1 MCHSSKILFFLF
13 LNRAQWRAR
22 NFFGI
27 ALATE
32 LPYMSHVS
40 GMRIYRNRPFALC
53 LILAIFS
60 IQVFH
65 CKNQLSTQQLLDGNF
80 ITSGQTAIDLLQPT
94 QNQQVTPA
102 NLTFSWGA
110 RNAKLY
116 TLEIAT
122 DAGFSNKVLS
132 KDVADTRYVLANS
145 DLQGVSTLVT
155 SMYYWR
161 VRIAAISN
169 NLQSVTNAFYLF
181 AIPSSGSGY
190 AGVVY
195 VDVNGTGFPVTGGK
209 NNPFRSIQAAIL
221 NIDVLRSSN
230 PAVAVDIYVAT
241 GTYYESITILP
252 GFSILG
258 GYEPVNWTRNI
269 TANPVTIKWAPG
281 YGVYGDSR
289 ITSAYTAT
297 TVIDGLNI
305 IPDTGINGSGISMSN
320 ASPTI
325 TNCYINGDNN
335 PGFVG
340 VSHSSNGIVLNGS
353 TGTSSAII
361 RNNVVIASNSCSPSC
376 GTFFAINVQTGATI
390 ANNIITG
397 GNVTGANI
405 IVGILVTG
413 SDNFIIENNT
423 ILGGSV
429 SSSSQGIYINNYS
442 GILKIQNNTIFNQ
455 RNNGTSGFG
464 YCINEANSTSSPTLV
479 QNNNLFGCQYLY
491 RDNGGAGDVANL
503 TTALTSPSGTL
514 QSMGNVSI
522 DNTGGQL
529 FADINGADGSISTL
543 TDNDWRLTQN
553 AAVCNIRGGGL
564 NLSSSITTDKDG
576 LNRTISAIAG
586 CTPGNMGAANWSI
599 GAYEKD

>member
-1 MCHSSKILFFLF
+1 MYRRNPFPLCFFLV
-13 LNRAQWRAR
+13 
-22 NFFGI
+22 I
-27 ALATE
+27 
-32 LPYMSHVS
+32 SHLHIFKCKGQVS
-40 GMRIYRNRPFALC
+40 TRE
-53 LILAIFS
+53 
-60 IQVFH
+60 
-65 CKNQLSTQQLLDGNF
+65 LLDGNF
-80 ITSGQTAIDLLQPT
+80 ITSGQTPIDLLQPT

-102 NLTFSWGA
+102 NLTFTWGA
-110 RNAKLY
+110 RSAKLY

-122 DAGFSNKVLS
+122 DANFSSKVLS
-132 KDVADTRYVLANS
+132 KDVADTRYVLTNS

-161 VRIAAISN
+161 VKIAAISN
-169 NLQSVTNAFYLF
+169 NLQSDTNAFYLF
-181 AIPSSGSGY
+181 AIPPSGSGY
-190 AGVVY
+190 AGAVY

-221 NIDVLRSSN
+221 NIDVLRGSN
-230 PAVAVDIYVAT
+230 PAVAVDIYVAA
-241 GTYYESITILP
+241 GTYNKSITILP

-258 GYEPVNWTRNI
+258 GYDPLNWTRNI
-269 TANPVTIKWAPG
+269 TANPVTIKWAPS
-281 YGVYGDSR
+281 YGIYGDSR
-289 ITSAYTAT
+289 ITSAYTST

-305 IPDTGINGSGISMSN
+305 IADTGTNGTGISMSN

-325 TNCYINGDNN
+325 TNCYINADNN

-361 RNNVVIASNSCSPSC
+361 RNNVIVASNACSPSC
-376 GTFFAINVQTGATI
+376 GTFFAVNAQTGATI

-405 IVGILVTG
+405 IVGILVSG
-413 SDNFIIENNT
+413 SDNMIIENNT

-429 SSSSQGIYINNYS
+429 SNSSQGIYINNYS
-442 GILKIQNNTIFNQ
+442 GILKIQNNVIFNQ

-464 YCINEANSTSSPTLV
+464 YCINEANSTSSPTLL

-522 DNTGGQL
+522 DNTGGQQ
-529 FADINGADGSISTL
+529 FADINGPDGSIATL

-553 AAVCNIRGGGL
+553 AAICNVRGGGL
-564 NLSSSITTDKDG
+564 NLAPSITTDKDS
-576 LNRTISAIAG
+576 LNRTVSIIAG
-586 CTPGNMGAANWSI
+586 CTPGNIGAANWSM